1 MLNVRTLC
9 GDNER
14 EHWFLSMVFCISF
27 FFFLMYF
34 FNHFAFKILNIFSTL
49 KISISVTYMC

>member
-14 EHWFLSMVFCISF
+14 EHWFLSMVFCISYF
-27 FFFLMYF
+27 FFSDVF
-34 FNHFAFKILNIFSTL
+34 FNHFAFKILNIFQLSE
-49 KISISVTYMC
+49 SV